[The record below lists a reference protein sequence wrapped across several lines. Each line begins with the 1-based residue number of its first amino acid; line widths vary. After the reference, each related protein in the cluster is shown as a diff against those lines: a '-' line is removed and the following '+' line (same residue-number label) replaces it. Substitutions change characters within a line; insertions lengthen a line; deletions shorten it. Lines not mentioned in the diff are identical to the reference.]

1 LRHNVAVSDGSESLN
16 SQLYFNTNKGNGQ
29 ALTDALRLEAL
40 STGIKVQNVNVASID
55 SILANKEF
63 AWKNCMQSS
72 CNRFFVMKVDVEGFE
87 LRALRGSASL
97 FKVAAPPVIMIEL
110 APGTI
115 KGISLLKSLILS
127 AVWQLMVI
135 NYILFA
141 FVGFDGSSASKEI
154 VSFLVSHGYRLAVEN
169 VIACRHGN
177 CDVYLDSFG
186 DEVLDAA
193 VDLKRCSK

>member
-1 LRHNVAVSDGSESLN
+1 MRYNVAVGDGSESKN

-29 ALTDALRLEAL
+29 ALTDALRSEAL
-40 STGIKVQNVNVASID
+40 SKGIKVQNVNVASID

-63 AWKNCMQSS
+63 AWKNCLQAS
-72 CNRFFVMKVDVEGFE
+72 CNRFFIMKVDVEGFE

-115 KGISLLKSLILS
+115 KGINLLKSALCS
-127 AVWQLMVI
+127 ASWQKMVI
-135 NYILFA
+135 NYFVIA
-141 FVGFDGSSASKEI
+141 FVGYDGPNASKEI
-154 VSFLVSHGYRLAVEN
+154 ISFLVFHGYRLAVEN
-169 VIACRHGN
+169 VIACRNGN
-177 CDVYLDSFG
+177 CDVYLESFG